1 MNTLYRVVLSI
12 AVIAMFGVMVSCAS
26 ESPETQKLY
35 TDAKQMWDDL
45 NRAFTLEKGQ
55 ERIDLMNKVLSEE
68 WDTKIIKNLEDYLK
82 AAPKGK
88 YATEATTLLEQ
99 AKASDRLRMLGQAR
113 PMLKMMGGQPKT
125 VQEVDSLAK
134 QPVPQDTTK

>member
-1 MNTLYRVVLSI
+1 MLYKFVLSI
-12 AVIAMFGVMVSCAS
+12 ALLAMAAVMVSCAS
-26 ESPETQKLY
+26 EAPETQKLY

-45 NRAFTLEKGQ
+45 NHAFALDKSQ
-55 ERIDLMNKVLSEE
+55 ERIDLMNKVLTEE
-68 WDTKIIKNLEDYLK
+68 WDTKIVKNLEEYLK
-82 AAPKGK
+82 LSPKGK
-88 YATEATTLLEQ
+88 YAAEAASLLEQ
-99 AKASDRLRMLGQAR
+99 AKSSDRLRMLGQAR